1 MSEYLKNAKVIWQG
15 STKPVEFSYIDFGG
29 NKTRRKVDVT
39 HVLYDPDTEVLYL
52 QGHCHLKNA
61 VRHFRVDNIET
72 MLLIGSKRMY
82 VEEWLSDLGIDDP
95 LDCLEQQNLGNT
107 QNRSQDPKVFSEGA
121 SLFNSISSEQSIR
134 KVSPSLG
141 LGIVFFPVIFAWFT
155 LRRGHSSLSRILSFL
170 WLAVIC
176 INVISGGNDD
186 LKRNELVATSSE
198 KTVTETVA
206 NNAFIDLSDCQL
218 ARLIVKDYM
227 PLMMSLGQ
235 LIESKPTYQ
244 QTNEWKINSNFDAK
258 IRQIE
263 SKYPQHYSVDFV
275 NSRLAAGLNVRLDQL
290 WREVFFSLRSTDNN
304 GPIKS
309 DQWSMVESELNQI
322 MTSCKAEFD
331 K

>member
-1 MSEYLKNAKVIWQG
+1 MNEYLKNAKVIWQG

-39 HVLYDPDTEVLYL
+39 HVLYDPDTDVLYL

-61 VRHFRVDNIET
+61 IRHFRVDNIET

-95 LDCLEQQNLGNT
+95 LDCLEQQNLGTT
-107 QNRSQDPKVFSEGA
+107 QSHFQDPEVVAGSGNRFH
-121 SLFNSISSEQSIR
+121 SISSEQSVR

-155 LRRGHSSLSRILSFL
+155 LRKGHSSLSRVLSFL

-186 LKRNELVATSSE
+186 LKKNEIAATTHE

-206 NNAFIDLSDCQL
+206 NNAFAGLSDCQL

-244 QTNEWKINSNFDAK
+244 QVNDWKINSNFDAQ
-258 IRQIE
+258 ISQIE
-263 SKYPQHYSVDFV
+263 SKYPQYYSVNFV
-275 NSRLAAGLNVRLDQL
+275 NSRLAAGLNVRLGQL

-309 DQWSMVESELNQI
+309 EQW
-322 MTSCKAEFD
+322 
-331 K
+331 